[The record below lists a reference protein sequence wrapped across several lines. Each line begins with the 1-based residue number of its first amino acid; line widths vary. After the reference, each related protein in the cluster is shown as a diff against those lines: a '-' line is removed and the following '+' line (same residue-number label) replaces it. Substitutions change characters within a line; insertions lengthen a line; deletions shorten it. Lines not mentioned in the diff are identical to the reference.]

1 MAARKKL
8 RIGVVVN
15 RQKPGARA
23 LLRDLLE
30 YSHIHGDIEFLIES
44 DSAILLRQKGVPLS
58 RLKSRVDLFLVAG
71 GDGSL
76 LEFIRALY
84 PAAVPTLGVNLG
96 SLGFLTALAQE
107 ELAGALPLL
116 AQGKLHLS
124 PRLALQA
131 IVHRHKKKEFFPCA
145 LNDVVVS
152 RGGRSQLVRLHVSV
166 GDAFVTQYVC
176 DGLIVCT
183 PTGSTAYSVSA
194 GGPILSPDARVL
206 ALTPICPHTLTNRS
220 IVVGTDH
227 PVRIEVPPQD
237 ASLVLQFD
245 GQPGGHLHPGDWLE
259 IRPAPSPVV
268 LAYTPKTDFYSVLR
282 QKLRWSG
289 SSVSLHPAK
298 SCPKEP

>member
-1 MAARKKL
+1 MAARKTVK
-8 RIGVVVN
+8 IGVVVN

-30 YSHIHGDIEFLIES
+30 YSHIHRDIEFLVEK
-44 DSAILLRQKGVPLS
+44 DSAILLREKGLPLAK
-58 RLKSRVDLFLVAG
+58 LKDKVDLFLVAG

-76 LEFIRALY
+76 LEFVRALY
-84 PAAVPTLGVNLG
+84 PAQVPTLGVNLG
-96 SLGFLTALAQE
+96 SLGFLTTLAQR

-116 AQGKLHLS
+116 ARGKLRLS
-124 PRLALQA
+124 PRLALET
-131 IVHRHKKKEFFPCA
+131 IVHRRKKQELYPCA

-152 RGGRSQLVRLHVSV
+152 RGGRSQLVRLRVHV
-166 GDAFVTQYVC
+166 GDVLVTEYVC

-227 PVRIEVPPQD
+227 PVRIEIPPQPS
-237 ASLVLQFD
+237 SLVLQFD
-245 GQPGGHLHPGDWLE
+245 GIPGGHLRAGDWIE
-259 IRPAPSPVV
+259 IRPAPKPVV
-268 LAYTPKTDFYSVLR
+268 LAYTPETDFYSVLR

-289 SSVSLHPAK
+289 GSVPLHP
-298 SCPKEP
+298 PKCT